1 MSVHLDWYVLVEYR
15 QLIWEGFVLT
25 IQLSI
30 VSAALS
36 FAIGSIV
43 GAGRHFLSGPVR
55 RILAAYI
62 EFFRNIPP
70 IVQFFFW
77 YFAVGLDSFTGA
89 VIGLSVFQSAYI
101 AEVVRSGLQS
111 ISKTQVEAAR
121 SSGLSFLQMLG
132 YVMFPQAMIRIIPAL
147 SIEFINIIKN
157 SSAAMTIGV
166 MELTFQT
173 QEIASRTF
181 RGFEAATAV
190 TLLYVTLA
198 FIVVIL
204 LRWVERLLK
213 IEVLGG

>member
-1 MSVHLDWYVLVEYR
+1 MGQYLDWRVLIEHR
-15 QLIWEGFVLT
+15 QLLVDGLILT
-25 IQLSI
+25 VELSI

-36 FAIGSIV
+36 FVIGSAV
-43 GAGRHFLSGPVR
+43 GAGRHFLPSAIRWV
-55 RILAAYI
+55 LVAYT

-77 YFAVGLDSFTGA
+77 YFAVGFDSFSGA
-89 VIGLSVFQSAYI
+89 VIGLSVFQSTYI

-111 ISKTQVEAAR
+111 IPKTQVEAAR
-121 SSGLSFLQMLG
+121 SSGLSFLQLLR
-132 YVMFPQAMIRIIPAL
+132 YVLFPQAMIRIVPAL

-173 QEIASRTF
+173 QEIAARTF

-190 TLLYVTLA
+190 TVLYIALA
-198 FIVVIL
+198 LIVVLL
-204 LRWVERLLK
+204 LRWAETLLR
-213 IEVLGG
+213 IEVRGG